1 MGRISSANFAVF
13 INGASSSFFSSSSGL
28 KQGCPLLSLPFLSV
42 IEGLSRMINLTHLLF
57 VDCIL
62 IPGERSEAEWRSF
75 HIIFS
80 IYYSTSVMKINE
92 HKSTFY
98 INNFSDQTIGFI
110 VSTFPYKMLPVEH
123 GFHYLGFFSS
133 RIARWLRPGNG

>member
-1 MGRISSANFAVF
+1 MLRLQTRLWVVSHLQILRVF

-80 IYYSTSVMKINE
+80 IYCSTSVMKINE

-98 INNFSDQTIGFI
+98 INNVSDQTIGFI
-110 VSTFPYKMLPVEH
+110 VSTFPLQDAAC
-123 GFHYLGFFSS
+123 GAWFSLS
-133 RIARWLRPGNG
+133 GLFLKPNC